1 MTFPL
6 RLAHAGLQA
15 ASPAVSANPSS
26 RVNPVVRGAL
36 LLFVFSIPFEMP
48 DRSFPIEIPMLMGAM
63 FLAST
68 VLQLRVAY
76 GRMPAPLPWFAAW
89 LWMLPAS
96 MVVNRIEFVARAL
109 NLFVWLTM
117 LVCIF
122 WAISNLLQDRRVVRG
137 VLVALVAAVALR
149 AAMQVFGIGVT
160 SHTVW
165 TGGIRYSIWGQNANL
180 AAMIISAGIAAV
192 IGLTLSHADWL
203 PRPGPFVIPLA
214 GVMVYAII
222 QTGSRGGT
230 LCAVLGM
237 AVYLLSGRTVKTRIR
252 NTLLGLLA
260 IGALAWGVSRSELMR
275 ERFEQTAQSGY
286 MAGREVI
293 YPALWEMAKER
304 PIIGWG
310 PVDNQIEIAR
320 RIHERRSRKLGRDAH
335 NLLGEVFT
343 TTGLLGVIPFTIAL
357 GLCIRSA
364 WRSRRG
370 PLGFLPASMLT
381 AVLVG
386 CVSGTWIAS
395 NILWFS
401 LAVAAGAG
409 YWWSSPSTLSEWSLE

>member
-48 DRSFPIEIPMLMGAM
+48 DRSFPIEIPMLMAAL

-68 VLQLRVAY
+68 VLNLRAAY
-76 GRMPAPLPWFAAW
+76 GRIPTALPWFGAW
-89 LWMLPAS
+89 LWMLPVS
-96 MVVNRIEFVARAL
+96 MVVNRIELVARAL

-117 LVCIF
+117 LLMMF
-122 WAISNLLQDRRVVRG
+122 WAMSNLLQDRATLRA
-137 VLVALVAAVALR
+137 VLLAIVAAVTIR
-149 AAMQVFGIGVT
+149 SAMQVFGIGVT

-165 TGGIRYSIWGQNANL
+165 TGGIRYSVWGQNANL
-180 AAMIISAGIAAV
+180 AAMIISAGITSV
-192 IGLTLSHADWL
+192 IGLTLSPADWL
-203 PRPGPFVIPLA
+203 PKPGPFVIPLA
-214 GVMVYAII
+214 GVMFYAII

-230 LCAVLGM
+230 VCAVLGM
-237 AVYLLSGRTVKTRIR
+237 AVYLLSGRSAKTRIR
-252 NTLLGLLA
+252 NFILGLLA
-260 IGALAWGVSRSELMR
+260 IGALGWGVSRSDMMR
-275 ERFEQTAQSGY
+275 NRFEQTAHQGR

-293 YPALWEMAKER
+293 YPALWAMAKER

-310 PVDNQIEIAR
+310 PVENQIEIAR
-320 RIHERRSRKLGRDAH
+320 RIHERRSRKVGRDAH
-335 NLLGEVFT
+335 NLIGEVFT
-343 TTGLLGVIPFTIAL
+343 TTGLLGLVPFLVAL
-357 GLCIRSA
+357 SLCIRCA
-364 WRSRRG
+364 WRARRG
-370 PLGFLPASMLT
+370 ALGYLPAAMLT

-386 CVSGTWIAS
+386 CASGTWIAS

-401 LAVAAGAG
+401 LAVAVAAGTR
-409 YWWSSPSTLSEWSLE
+409 WTDPSTSHAWSLE